1 MIVDASALVAIALQD
16 ASAAALAEK
25 LRVAEVKGIGTP
37 TLVETGIVLTAK
49 IGDEAK
55 ALLAEL
61 LERFDIR
68 AVAFTE
74 RHWREAFGAFLHY
87 GNGRHP
93 ARLNF
98 GDCLTYAVARLADL
112 PLLCTGEDFG
122 RTDLEIA

>member
-16 ASAAALAEK
+16 APAAALAEK

-68 AVAFTE
+68 AVTFTE
-74 RHWREAFGAFLHY
+74 RHWREAFGAFLRY
-87 GNGRHP
+87 GKGRHP
-93 ARLNF
+93 ARLNY

-112 PLLCTGEDFG
+112 PLLCTGDDFG